1 MSVRKLY
8 CCIAALACLALSV
21 SVPAHAQSQG
31 PLTVTAMV
39 ENQVCL
45 SKDFVQVSF
54 NAVAVSDTQP
64 VGFRWDLNNDN
75 KPDTPLSTDPTATR
89 IYGDETPVTVRVV
102 AINKAG
108 ERARDSLQFVTI
120 KCR

>member
-1 MSVRKLY
+1 MRSSVL
-8 CCIAALACLALSV
+8 CFTTLACLALLC
-21 SVPAHAQSQG
+21 SVPMNAQSG
-31 PLTVTAMV
+31 TPLTVTAMV

-45 SKDFVQVSF
+45 SKDFAQVTF
-54 NAVAVSDTQP
+54 TAVAVSDTQP

-75 KPDTPLSTDPTATR
+75 KPDTQLDTDPTAVR
-89 IYGDETPVTVRVV
+89 IYGDEAPVTVKVL

-108 ERARDSLQFVTI
+108 ERARNTLRFTTI